1 MDKLTIRFHPILPLK
16 KIERKIHFELD
27 KLTRILISENNS
39 SIFDDLTKSDVV
51 IYWDTTVALE
61 ALRMGIP
68 LIHYQMGNFISYDP
82 LFECNYL
89 KWECTNRDSLV
100 KIIESI
106 YELSDKKYSE
116 KYLLAK
122 HYISQYFHPVT
133 DYNLNKFI

>member
-51 IYWDTTVALE
+51 IYWGTTVALE

-89 KWECTNRDSLV
+89 
-100 KIIESI
+100 
-106 YELSDKKYSE
+106 
-116 KYLLAK
+116 
-122 HYISQYFHPVT
+122 
-133 DYNLNKFI
+133 